1 DEVIVSFPYSAGT
14 TRSTGP
20 PPFTDYDS
28 PVHGIVA
35 RANQVGTTWGLAYA
49 RSSRSLFSAAFMKK
63 HTGFGSTGT
72 GAIYRTDRNTNTVS
86 VYTDVNAI
94 LGANAAGANPH
105 NTADYDRDNGNTGWD
120 AVGKVSFG
128 GMAISEDETKLY
140 TMNLASRQLLEIP
153 LNAAPTAA
161 NIRTRAVPTNPPGC
175 SNAGDVRPFA
185 VDWYQNRI
193 YVGMV
198 CSAESTVSDQNQTGD
213 LSQLRAYVYTVDPAT
228 LDFSAAPV
236 FQMPLNYPR
245 RCADS
250 AQIGPPNCFAAAW
263 RGWTPVYRNIGAE
276 GRAIWPQPMLTGIG
290 FDNGNLVLGF
300 RDRAGDQFGN
310 ETLDNPGDNM
320 RYYGVAAGDLIRACG
335 NPASGWT
342 LENNARC
349 AGAGAGPQNTNQGPG
364 GGEYYADGS
373 EPFTDE
379 VPMGGVL
386 AIPGYPDVALT
397 VFDPI
402 PVFEGSSLFDGG
414 VRWLSNTSGGYTKS
428 YRVYDGIRAIIGS
441 LGKANGL
448 GDLDAFCDPAPVEI
462 GNRIWRDLDGDGIQD
477 ANEPGIAGVTVA
489 LCDASGATIATAV
502 TDASGN
508 FYFSSGT
515 GANTAAAIYGIA
527 GLRPNTQGYKLKLS
541 NPANFAPGG
550 PLAGHNLSPMDAGG
564 NSQDQRDSDAMVM
577 NGVNVVPFNT
587 GVAGANNHTFDFGF
601 VPQSQPPTITCPPN
615 QTAVATSAN
624 GAVVTY
630 PPPAVTPA
638 TATVTCTP
646 ASGSTFPVGTT
657 TVTCTATSGTITSSC
672 SFTVT
677 VGLQPTITCPPN
689 PPAVT
694 ATGPNG
700 AVVTYTPPT
709 ATPATAIVTCTPASG
724 STFPVGTTTVNCTAT
739 SGTLTATC
747 SFQVTVNAQPQGAD
761 LAVTKTDNQTSYTPG
776 QLLVYSITVTNNGPS
791 NVDNATISDNLPN
804 ALQNVNWTCQITA
817 PGTGPGTSAC
827 GRANGTGDIST
838 TVSLKS
844 GGVASFNVRA
854 RVSESASGNL
864 VNTVRVTNPP
874 GVPDPNPGNNS
885 ATDTDTKFNGT
896 PPPPGPVGPGIP
908 LPGWS
913 VLIYPVYTSSAANPG
928 TENTRINLTNTSTSQ
943 NACVH
948 MFFIDGSNCS
958 VADSYVCLT
967 PNQTTSF
974 LMSDLDPGVMG
985 YIVAV
990 AVDCETGCP
999 TKFNNLIGD
1008 EYVKFAN
1015 GFSGNLK
1022 AECITAIAP
1031 PSCEASASAAVL
1043 NLDGVEYSQ
1052 VPRVLAADNLAS
1064 PRDDNSHL
1072 LVLDRVGGNLGTG
1085 AGSLGAVFGLLYDD
1099 SESAFSFSFNVG
1111 SCQLKQV
1118 LSNNFPRTT
1127 PRLDTVIASGRTG
1140 WMKLWPTA
1148 EVGVVGAIFNFN
1160 PNTSSSSSAY
1170 NGGHSL
1176 HALRLQPA
1184 TSFTIPVFPPS
1195 C

>member
-1 DEVIVSFPYSAGT
+1 
-14 TRSTGP
+14 
-20 PPFTDYDS
+20 
-28 PVHGIVA
+28 
-35 RANQVGTTWGLAYA
+35 
-49 RSSRSLFSAAFMKK
+49 
-63 HTGFGSTGT
+63 
-72 GAIYRTDRNTNTVS
+72 
-86 VYTDVNAI
+86 
-94 LGANAAGANPH
+94 
-105 NTADYDRDNGNTGWD
+105 
-120 AVGKVSFG
+120 
-128 GMAISEDETKLY
+128 
-140 TMNLASRQLLEIP
+140 
-153 LNAAPTAA
+153 
-161 NIRTRAVPTNPPGC
+161 
-175 SNAGDVRPFA
+175 
-185 VDWYQNRI
+185 
-193 YVGMV
+193 
-198 CSAESTVSDQNQTGD
+198 
-213 LSQLRAYVYTVDPAT
+213 
-228 LDFSAAPV
+228 
-236 FQMPLNYPR
+236 
-245 RCADS
+245 
-250 AQIGPPNCFAAAW
+250 
-263 RGWTPVYRNIGAE
+263 
-276 GRAIWPQPMLTGIG
+276 
-290 FDNGNLVLGF
+290 
-300 RDRAGDQFGN
+300 
-310 ETLDNPGDNM
+310 
-320 RYYGVAAGDLIRACG
+320 
-335 NPASGWT
+335 
-342 LENNARC
+342 
-349 AGAGAGPQNTNQGPG
+349 GAGPQNTNQGPG

-462 GNRIWRDLDGDGIQD
+462 GNRIWRDPDGDGIQD

-489 LCDASGATIATAV
+489 LCAPDGSTIATAV
-502 TDASGN
+502 TDANGN
-508 FYFSSGT
+508 YYFSSSAGT
-515 GANTAAAIYGIA
+515 NTAGAIYGLA
-527 GLRPNTQGYKLKLS
+527 GIRPNTQGYKLKLN
-541 NPANFAPGG
+541 NPANTQAGG
-550 PLAGHNLSPMDAGG
+550 PLAGHTLSPADAGG
-564 NSQDQRDSDAMVM
+564 NAQDQRDSDAMVM

-615 QTAVATSAN
+615 QTAVATSAK
-624 GAVVTY
+624 AAHVTY
-630 PPPAVTPA
+630 PPPTVTPA

-677 VGLQPTITCPPN
+677 VGLQPTITCPPS

-709 ATPATAIVTCTPASG
+709 ATPATATVTCTPASG

-747 SFQVTVNAQPQGAD
+747 SFQVTVNARPQGAD

-791 NVDNATISDNLPN
+791 NVDNATIGDNLPI

-817 PGTGPGTSAC
+817 QGTGPGTSAC

-913 VLIYPVYTSSAANPG
+913 VLIYPVYT
-928 TENTRINLTNTSTSQ
+928 
-943 NACVH
+943 
-948 MFFIDGSNCS
+948 
-958 VADSYVCLT
+958 
-967 PNQTTSF
+967 
-974 LMSDLDPGVMG
+974 
-985 YIVAV
+985 
-990 AVDCETGCP
+990 
-999 TKFNNLIGD
+999 
-1008 EYVKFAN
+1008 
-1015 GFSGNLK
+1015 
-1022 AECITAIAP
+1022 
-1031 PSCEASASAAVL
+1031 
-1043 NLDGVEYSQ
+1043 
-1052 VPRVLAADNLAS
+1052 
-1064 PRDDNSHL
+1064 
-1072 LVLDRVGGNLGTG
+1072 
-1085 AGSLGAVFGLLYDD
+1085 
-1099 SESAFSFSFNVG
+1099 
-1111 SCQLKQV
+1111 
-1118 LSNNFPRTT
+1118 
-1127 PRLDTVIASGRTG
+1127 
-1140 WMKLWPTA
+1140 
-1148 EVGVVGAIFNFN
+1148 
-1160 PNTSSSSSAY
+1160 
-1170 NGGHSL
+1170 
-1176 HALRLQPA
+1176 
-1184 TSFTIPVFPPS
+1184 
-1195 C
+1195 